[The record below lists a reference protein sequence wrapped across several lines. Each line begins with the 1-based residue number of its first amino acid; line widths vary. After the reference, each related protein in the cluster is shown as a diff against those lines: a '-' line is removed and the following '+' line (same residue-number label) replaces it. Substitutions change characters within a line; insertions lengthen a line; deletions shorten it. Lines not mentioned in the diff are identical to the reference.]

1 MPVMKRML
9 VIAALLLIPAALA
22 WGSQVLTRPAGSPEI
37 GDASVTV
44 SVVPTTT
51 RVRRRRPPGRSS
63 EVRPEPEPESRP
75 HRRSPTRRH
84 PRPPCSGPGSRS
96 GWSDVARQPLPTP
109 QVDWDDDWDDDDLG
123 DDDLSDDGDSG
134 DDDWDDDDD

>member
-37 GDASVTV
+37 GDASVTD

-51 RVRRRRPPGRSS
+51 GSVAPSPGAEAS
-63 EVRPEPEPESRP
+63 EVRPETEQESASAP
-75 HRRSPTRRH
+75 SVPDTQA
-84 PRPPCSGPGSRS
+84 PPPAVVPDPVPDP
-96 GWSDVARQPLPTP
+96 GWSDVQRQPLPTP
-109 QVDWDDDWDDDDLG
+109 RVDWDDDDWD
-123 DDDLSDDGDSG
+123 

>member
-51 RVRRRRPPGRSS
+51 EPAASSPGTGTP
-63 EVRPEPEPESRP
+63 EVRPEPEQESAP
-75 HRRSPTRRH
+75 APSVPGTQT
-84 PRPPCSGPGSRS
+84 PPPAVVPDP

-109 QVDWDDDWDDDDLG
+109 QVEWDDDDWDDDG
-123 DDDLSDDGDSG
+123 DDSG

>member
-22 WGSQVLTRPAGSPEI
+22 WGSQALTRPAGSPEI

-51 RVRRRRPPGRSS
+51 EPAAPSPGA
-63 EVRPEPEPESRP
+63 EAPEIRPEPEQDSASAPSVP
-75 HRRSPTRRH
+75 GTQTSP
-84 PRPPCSGPGSRS
+84 PAVVPAPVPDP

-109 QVDWDDDWDDDDLG
+109 QVEWDDDWDDDG
-123 DDDLSDDGDSG
+123 DDSG

>member
-22 WGSQVLTRPAGSPEI
+22 WGSQALTRPAGSPEI

-44 SVVPTTT
+44 SVVPAP
-51 RVRRRRPPGRSS
+51 VPDP
-63 EVRPEPEPESRP
+63 
-75 HRRSPTRRH
+75 
-84 PRPPCSGPGSRS
+84 

-109 QVDWDDDWDDDDLG
+109 QVEWDDDWDDDG
-123 DDDLSDDGDSG
+123 DDSGDDSG